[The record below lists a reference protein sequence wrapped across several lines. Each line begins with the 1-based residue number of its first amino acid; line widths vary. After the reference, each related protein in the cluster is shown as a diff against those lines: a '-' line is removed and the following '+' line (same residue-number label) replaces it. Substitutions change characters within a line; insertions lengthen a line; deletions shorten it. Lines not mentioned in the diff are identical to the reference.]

1 MDVRIDHR
9 PEPARK
15 CHKSGEKNA
24 DNNERAEKM
33 SKVPEVGV
41 QRAQNDCNTGH
52 AQRREAGAE
61 ADCETRKYRRGNFC
75 PSFTTKQ
82 GNCFHEYEGRYDRS
96 YEGCK
101 EAEYDR
107 ETEAE

>member
-1 MDVRIDHR
+1 
-9 PEPARK
+9 
-15 CHKSGEKNA
+15 
-24 DNNERAEKM
+24 
-33 SKVPEVGV
+33 V
-41 QRAQNDCNTGH
+41 QRAENDCNTGH

-107 ETEAE
+107 ETEAENPRVQQSDYPAKYLIEIVPQKTKSGAKNQNGHRE